1 MSSSPRTAT
10 VLSERIAAKTKTQQT
25 FVKVPQNVVIFWIY
39 YRLETRVYCAKKFFP
54 ARIPAGFY
62 LIIYGYTDMKYLI
75 LASALLLTACAG
87 PGGSYWGV
95 TPANSDVCPSGKC
108 Q

>member
-1 MSSSPRTAT
+1 MSG
-10 VLSERIAAKTKTQQT
+10 RIAAKTETQHT
-25 FVKVPQNVVIFWIY
+25 FVNGAQNVVIFWIY
-39 YRLETRVYCAKKFFP
+39 YPLETRVYYAKKIFSSPDSGWLLPF
-54 ARIPAGFY
+54 
-62 LIIYGYTDMKYLI
+62 IYGYTDMKYII

-95 TPANSDVCPSGKC
+95 TPANADVCPSGKC

>member
-1 MSSSPRTAT
+1 MSSRPRTAT
-10 VLSERIAAKTKTQQT
+10 VLSGRIAAKTETQHT
-25 FVKVPQNVVIFWIY
+25 FVNGTQSVVIFWMY
-39 YRLETRVYCAKKFFP
+39 YPFVTRVYCAKQIFP
-54 ARIPAGFY
+54 ARILAGFY
-62 LIIYGYTDMKYLI
+62 LIIYEYTDMKYLI

-87 PGGSYWGV
+87 PSGSYWGV

>member
-1 MSSSPRTAT
+1 MGTDPCPGLRT
-10 VLSERIAAKTKTQQT
+10 LSFSGYTIALK
-25 FVKVPQNVVIFWIY
+25 
-39 YRLETRVYCAKKFFP
+39 LVYIVRNKFFP
-54 ARIPAGFY
+54 ARILAGFY

>member
-1 MSSSPRTAT
+1 MCEIIFTSSYS
-10 VLSERIAAKTKTQQT
+10 
-25 FVKVPQNVVIFWIY
+25 
-39 YRLETRVYCAKKFFP
+39 
-54 ARIPAGFY
+54 AGFY

-75 LASALLLTACAG
+75 FASALLLTACAD

-95 TPANSDVCPSGKC
+95 TPANSDVCPSSKC